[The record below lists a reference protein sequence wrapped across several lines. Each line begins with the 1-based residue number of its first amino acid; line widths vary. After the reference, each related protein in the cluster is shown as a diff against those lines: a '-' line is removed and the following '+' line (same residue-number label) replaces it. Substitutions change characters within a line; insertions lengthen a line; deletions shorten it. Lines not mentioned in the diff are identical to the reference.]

1 MYYFSDGSAAQYKN
15 KKNFSNL
22 CFHKK
27 DFEVD
32 AEWHFFSTAH
42 GKGPCDGVGG
52 TVKRLAT
59 KASLQRPYDNQI
71 LTPHQLFDWAV
82 ENIKTVS
89 FEFSTQEEHIE
100 TEIKFLEER
109 FSNSLTIKGT
119 QKLHCFI
126 PVESSSSKITTKVF
140 SNASE
145 STIEVVSKSS
155 EKLQMADISGYI
167 TTVYD
172 NQWWLAYV
180 LAKNENDEQVKV
192 TFLHPA
198 GPSPSFAYPRR
209 PDILWLSVN
218 DVLCKVQTVTPTGRI
233 YRIPESDKI
242 KTNETFN
249 TYCELTR
256 V

>member
-1 MYYFSDGSAAQYKN
+1 
-15 KKNFSNL
+15 
-22 CFHKK
+22 
-27 DFEVD
+27 
-32 AEWHFFSTAH
+32 
-42 GKGPCDGVGG
+42 
-52 TVKRLAT
+52 
-59 KASLQRPYDNQI
+59 
-71 LTPHQLFDWAV
+71 
-82 ENIKTVS
+82 
-89 FEFSTQEEHIE
+89 
-100 TEIKFLEER
+100 
-109 FSNSLTIKGT
+109 
-119 QKLHCFI
+119 
-126 PVESSSSKITTKVF
+126 
-140 SNASE
+140 
-145 STIEVVSKSS
+145 
-155 EKLQMADISGYI
+155 MADISGYI

-209 PDILWLSVN
+209 PDILCLSVN

-233 YRIPESDKI
+233 YRISESDKI